1 MATQEGIK
9 EELGGEAWDTDQ
21 IAAEMQIGKTL
32 NSFSRSLYEIGKVAD
47 YKKEFGQ
54 IQWDN
59 GCEGF
64 YEGSVYLHLLTNAAG
79 QEIDESSGL
88 LHAAHAAWSAL
99 MNLETKLRAAEKQE
113 IEKEKE
119 EVTPVFG
126 QYITENKDVL
136 NFT

>member
-1 MATQEGIK
+1 MATQEGIR

-32 NSFSRSLYEIGKVAD
+32 NSFSRSLYEISKVAD
-47 YKKEFGQ
+47 YKKELGQ
-54 IQWDN
+54 IQWDSS
-59 GCEGF
+59 CEGF

-119 EVTPVFG
+119 KMTPVFG
-126 QYITENKDVL
+126 QCITDNKDVL
-136 NFT
+136 SFT